1 MNPPSAYRKPS
12 VTDPKEMQIRN
23 CLTRIQNNYFK
34 MLRELKESKG
44 RQVNN
49 IRKTVKEEKEK
60 FNNAIENI
68 RKNQ

>member
-1 MNPPSAYRKPS
+1 
-12 VTDPKEMQIRN
+12 
-23 CLTRIQNNYFK
+23 